1 MKHYQQ
7 LTKEQ
12 RYQICGLRKAGF
24 NQTEIAD
31 EIGVNKSTI
40 CRELSRNRGQR
51 GWRPKQAQELRD
63 KRRQVC
69 NHAKRF
75 AREDWN
81 KIDRLIRQDM
91 SPEQASA
98 RLELEN
104 ELSISHETIYQY
116 IYADKRAGGELWQ
129 HLRCQKPRRK
139 RYASGFDRRGTIR
152 NRVSID
158 ERPKIVEQR
167 VRIGDWE
174 GDTVI
179 GKNHKGALVTLAER
193 KSRYV
198 LAGQLCSK
206 HSVGVTE
213 KINSLLRPYMH
224 KCHTVTFDNGKEF
237 AEHET
242 IALELG
248 ADIYF
253 AHPYHSWER
262 GLNENSN
269 GLLRQYFPKNM
280 ELTDVTEEQVQW
292 AVDRLNHRPRKVLGF
307 RSPHEVFFGLS
318 VSYTKQPS
326 KVALRI

>member
-7 LTKEQ
+7 LTQEQ
-12 RYQICGLRKAGF
+12 RYQIYGLRKAGF
-24 NQTEIAD
+24 NQTGIAN
-31 EIGVNKSTI
+31 EIGVDKSTV
-40 CRELSRNRGQR
+40 CRELRRNRGQR

-63 KRRQVC
+63 RRRWAC
-69 NHAKRF
+69 SHAKRF
-75 AREDWN
+75 DRGSWN
-81 KIDRLIRQDM
+81 KVGGLIRQDM

-98 RLELEN
+98 RLKLEN
-104 ELSISHETIYQY
+104 ELSISHETIYQH
-116 IYADKRAGGELWQ
+116 IYADKRTGGELWR

-158 ERPKIVEQR
+158 ERPKMAEQR

-179 GKNHKGALVTLAER
+179 GKNHKGVLVTLAER

-198 LAGQLCSK
+198 LAGQLRSK
-206 HSVGVTE
+206 HSAGVTV
-213 KINSLLRPYMH
+213 KINSLLRPYKH

-237 AEHET
+237 AQHET
-242 IALELG
+242 IALELE

-280 ELTDVTEEQVQW
+280 ELTNVTEGQVQW

-307 RSPHEVFFGLS
+307 RTPHEVFFGLS
-318 VSYTKQPS
+318 VSYTKRTS
-326 KVALRI
+326 EVALRI